1 MENID
6 NFIEVSDEV
15 LSNKVIDNHLHLV
28 DGFTKFPTF
37 VCYFLENNKL
47 NSINVAVQSI
57 FLSNYDDMINQIKK
71 MRISNH
77 IILYQVK
84 PFSMRL
90 GLVPLSYDIIG
101 YQSRIRRRNEKLNQL
116 LNE

>member
-1 MENID
+1 VENID
-6 NFIEVSDEV
+6 NFIEVSDKGISDKLVNEY
-15 LSNKVIDNHLHLV
+15 LHLI
-28 DGFTKFPTF
+28 DGFAKLPS
-37 VCYFLENNKL
+37 FL
-47 NSINVAVQSI
+47 SI

-90 GLVPLSYDIIG
+90 GLVPLSYDIVG

>member
-6 NFIEVSDEV
+6 NFIEVSDKGISDKLVNEY
-15 LSNKVIDNHLHLV
+15 LHLI
-28 DGFTKFPTF
+28 DGFAKLPSFL
-37 VCYFLENNKL
+37 CYYLENNKL
-47 NSINVAVQSI
+47 NSINVTVQSI

-90 GLVPLSYDIIG
+90 GLVPLSYDIVG

>member
-1 MENID
+1 
-6 NFIEVSDEV
+6 
-15 LSNKVIDNHLHLV
+15 
-28 DGFTKFPTF
+28 
-37 VCYFLENNKL
+37 
-47 NSINVAVQSI
+47 
-57 FLSNYDDMINQIKK
+57 MINQIKK

-101 YQSRIRRRNEKLNQL
+101 YQSRIKRRNEKLNQL

>member
-6 NFIEVSDEV
+6 NFIEISDKDI
-15 LSNKVIDNHLHLV
+15 SDKVVNEYLHLI
-28 DGFTKFPTF
+28 DGFSKFPTF

-47 NSINVAVQSI
+47 NSINVAVQNI
-57 FLSNYDDMINQIKK
+57 PLSDFNDMISQIIK
-71 MRISNH
+71 MRLSNH

-84 PFSMRL
+84 PFFMRL
-90 GLVPLSYDIIG
+90 GLVPLSYDVG
-101 YQSRIRRRNEKLNQL
+101 NYQSRIKRRNEKLNQL